1 MLDLAVIVLGLA
13 CGIAL
18 LQGLIGGHA

>member
-1 MLDLAVIVLGLA
+1 MLDLAVIVLGIA

-18 LQGLIGGHA
+18 LHGLIGGNA